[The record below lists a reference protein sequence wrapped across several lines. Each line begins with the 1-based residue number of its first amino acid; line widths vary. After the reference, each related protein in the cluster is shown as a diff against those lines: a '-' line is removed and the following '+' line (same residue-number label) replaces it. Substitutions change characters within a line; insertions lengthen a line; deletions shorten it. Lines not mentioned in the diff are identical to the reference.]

1 MRPSE
6 IISQKKRGKE
16 HTSEELRQFLDSF
29 LKGDVTDYQM
39 SAWLMAV
46 CFRGMTAQE
55 RTEWTRLMWKS
66 GESFKRL
73 ERETYWVDK
82 HSTGGVGDKTSLILV
97 PVVSSAAKKLYGTG
111 KVKLPMVS
119 GRGLGHTGGT
129 LDKLESVPGFSPVK
143 KVDEAL
149 QLLDQ
154 NGFFMIG
161 QTEEI
166 APADRRIYALRDATA
181 TVDSI
186 PLIVSSILCKK
197 LAESL
202 DGIVFDV
209 KMGSGAFMK
218 SSQAAKELAEA
229 LVSTSKVQKVDAVA
243 VISRMDEPNG
253 KAIGNFVEVEEC
265 CEFLEG
271 KQEEGLKR
279 LVTELGARMLCLAG
293 RRIFSLEKCRQLI
306 EEESASPQARELFQK
321 MFENQGGKWS
331 EFVRARESL
340 PADYVQFSLLSENS
354 GFLSR
359 CDALILGEWVQKRG
373 GGRRKV
379 SDNVDHRV
387 GVVLRKKQGD
397 PVKKGESLAE
407 VIVKKEDMNSNIKDE
422 LLSAFEVSA
431 VSPAKE
437 SLIVEV
443 VE

>member
-6 IISQKKRGKE
+6 IISQKKLGKE
-16 HTSEELRQFLDSF
+16 HTSEELQQFLDSF
-29 LKGDVTDYQM
+29 LKGEVTDYQM
-39 SAWLMAV
+39 SAWLMAIY
-46 CFRGMTAQE
+46 FKGMTTQE

-66 GESFKRL
+66 GESFKR
-73 ERETYWVDK
+73 ERRDTYWVDK

-97 PVVSSAAKKLYGTG
+97 PVVSAAAKKIFGIG

-143 KVDEAL
+143 KIDEAL
-149 QLLDQ
+149 QLLDR

-186 PLIVSSILCKK
+186 PLIVSSILSKK

-209 KMGSGAFMK
+209 KMGAGAFMK
-218 SSQAAKELAEA
+218 SSESAKELAEA
-229 LVSTSKVQKVDAVA
+229 LVSTSKMQKVDAIA
-243 VISRMDEPNG
+243 LLSRMEEPNG
-253 KAIGNFVEVEEC
+253 RAVGNFGEVEEC
-265 CEFLEG
+265 WDFLQG
-271 KQEEGLKR
+271 NQEEGLKR
-279 LVTELGARMLCLAG
+279 LVTELGAQMLYLAG
-293 RRIFSLEKCRQLI
+293 RRTFSLENCRQLI
-306 EEESASPQARELFQK
+306 EEESVSPQARELFQK

-331 EFVRARESL
+331 DFVRARENL
-340 PADYVQFSLLSENS
+340 PLGHVQFSLSAENS

-379 SDNVDHRV
+379 TDPVDHRV
-387 GVVLRKKQGD
+387 GVVLRKKLGD
-397 PVKKGESLAE
+397 FVKKGESLAE
-407 VIVKKEDMNSNIKDE
+407 VIVKKEDMNSNIEHD

-431 VSPAKE
+431 VSPKKE

-443 VE
+443 VD